1 MLCHNENS
9 RTFKNQGARAGMEE
23 SKRKEKKKKRPGA
36 GESGQRSHPEQRL
49 DFCQRVNVNEQ
60 VEVRGYLGN
69 HVFSQEEYLNW
80 E

>member
-9 RTFKNQGARAGMEE
+9 RPFKNRGARAGMEE
-23 SKRKEKKKKRPGA
+23 NKRKEKRRKRPGA
-36 GESGQRSHPEQRL
+36 GESGQRNHPEQRL
-49 DFCQRVNVNEQ
+49 DFCQRVNVNEL